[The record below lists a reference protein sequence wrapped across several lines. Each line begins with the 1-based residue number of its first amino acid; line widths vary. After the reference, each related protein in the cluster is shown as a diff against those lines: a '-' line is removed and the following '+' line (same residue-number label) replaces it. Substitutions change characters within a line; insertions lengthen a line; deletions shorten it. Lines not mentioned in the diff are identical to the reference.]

1 MSIVASIILML
12 VLIAIAAYLRM
23 KGVVIACAA
32 LIGIALGQ
40 VVTWNCTWIHV
51 CLYILVILVGLFTT
65 FQPIRRALSDRI
77 FAIFKKVSPRISETE
92 QAAIDSGTVWW
103 DGELFSGLPNYD
115 KLLGY
120 KDSRLTEEEQAYIDG
135 PVDELCQ
142 MLDEW
147 QISHEL
153 KDLPEEAWKKI
164 KDSRIWGM
172 IIKKQYGGL
181 EFSQYAHAKV
191 LRKINSRSP
200 TAAVIVMVPNSLGP
214 GELLQRYGTE
224 EQKNFYLPKLAKGEE
239 IPCFALT
246 SPYAGSDAGGIPD
259 FGVVCRADYKDPISG
274 KEYKDA
280 LGVRV
285 SWEKRWITLAPVAT
299 VLGLAFK
306 MYDPDGLLGE
316 RFGGKR
322 DIGITLALVP
332 TKHTGVQIGRR
343 HYPIGSPFMNGPTW
357 GKDVFIPL
365 EWIIGGIERAG
376 KGWPMLME
384 CLSIGRCI
392 SLPAGG
398 TTVSKFASYLT
409 ALYTCVRDQF
419 GLPIGRF
426 DGVGEK
432 MAKIASNAY
441 LSEAA
446 QDLALT
452 ALDMGENPSV
462 ISAILKYNLTER
474 GRESINYAMDI
485 FAGRAVV
492 LGPRNPLAAPYQTM
506 PVSITVE
513 CANILTRTLMIFGQ
527 GAIRCHPYVLK
538 EMMAVVDNDAAGFD
552 KALAGHL
559 HFAFTNVFRS
569 FWLSLT
575 NGVFA
580 RSPRSGAVAA
590 NYKLVTRISANFMIL
605 VDLAMGSLGGA
616 LKFKEKISGRLA
628 DVVSNL
634 YLATASLRRFDQESS
649 PKEDLPLLNYTI
661 QTCLADAEE
670 AMDGVIR
677 NLPNFFVRCLARLL
691 IFPLGRKLHG
701 PSDAIGSKVSELM
714 MEAGPM
720 LKRLSQDL
728 FVSKDPKS
736 FLNIL
741 AKARDTIVMAEPIEK
756 KLRKL
761 EKQGKFREFS
771 PHNRLQEALDNGW
784 INQEEFALV
793 TDARKQK
800 RDVIMVDDF
809 DMKLKNYDKNLLDR
823 VVF

>member
-1 MSIVASIILML
+1 MSIVASIVLML

-32 LIGIALGQ
+32 LIGIVLGQ
-40 VVTWNCTWIHV
+40 VVTWDCTWIHV

-77 FAIFKKVSPRISETE
+77 FTIFKKVSPKISETE

-120 KDSRLTEEEQAYIDG
+120 KDPHLTEEEQAFIDG
-135 PVDELCQ
+135 PVEELCQ

-153 KDLPEEAWKKI
+153 KDLPEEVWKKI

-200 TAAVIVMVPNSLGP
+200 TAAVTVMVPNSLGP

-224 EQKNFYLPKLAKGEE
+224 EQKNFYLPKLAKGEQ

-259 FGVVCRADYKDPISG
+259 FGVICRADYKDPISG

-322 DIGITLALVP
+322 DVGITLALVP
-332 TKHTGVQIGRR
+332 TKHPGVHIGRR

-365 EWIIGGIERAG
+365 EWIIGGVERAG

-398 TTVSKFASYLT
+398 TTASKAASYLT
-409 ALYTCVRDQF
+409 ALYTRVRDQF

-446 QDLALT
+446 QDLALI

-474 GRESINYAMDI
+474 GRESVNHAMDI
-485 FAGRAVV
+485 FAGRVVV
-492 LGPRNPLAAPYQTM
+492 LGPRNPLAAPYQAM

-513 CANILTRTLMIFGQ
+513 GANILTRTLMIFGQ

-538 EMMAVVDNDAAGFD
+538 EMMAAADNDAASFD

-569 FWLSLT
+569 LWLSLT

-590 NYKLVTRISANFMIL
+590 NYRLITRISANFMVL
-605 VDLAMGSLGGA
+605 VDLTMGSLGGA

-634 YLATASLRRFDQESS
+634 YLATASLRRFDQEGS

-661 QTCLADAEE
+661 QTCMADAEE

-691 IFPLGRKLHG
+691 IFPLGRRLHG
-701 PSDAIGSKVSELM
+701 PSDVISSKVSESM

-720 LKRLSQDL
+720 LKRLSQGL
-728 FVSKDPKS
+728 FVSNNPKD

-741 AKARDTIVMAEPIEK
+741 VKAKDAVVKAEPIEK

-761 EKQGKFREFS
+761 EREGKFKEFS
-771 PHNRLQEALDNGW
+771 PHNRLQEALDNGY
-784 INQEEFALV
+784 ISQEEFVLV
-793 TDARKQK
+793 ADARKLK

-809 DMKLKNYDKNLLDR
+809 DMELKNYDKNLLDR

>member
-32 LIGIALGQ
+32 LVGVVLGQ
-40 VVTWNCTWIHV
+40 ILTWDCTWIHI

-285 SWEKRWITLAPVAT
+285 SWE
-299 VLGLAFK
+299 
-306 MYDPDGLLGE
+306 
-316 RFGGKR
+316 
-322 DIGITLALVP
+322 
-332 TKHTGVQIGRR
+332 
-343 HYPIGSPFMNGPTW
+343 
-357 GKDVFIPL
+357 
-365 EWIIGGIERAG
+365 
-376 KGWPMLME
+376 
-384 CLSIGRCI
+384 
-392 SLPAGG
+392 
-398 TTVSKFASYLT
+398 
-409 ALYTCVRDQF
+409 
-419 GLPIGRF
+419 
-426 DGVGEK
+426 
-432 MAKIASNAY
+432 NA
-441 LSEAA
+441 
-446 QDLALT
+446 
-452 ALDMGENPSV
+452 
-462 ISAILKYNLTER
+462 
-474 GRESINYAMDI
+474 
-485 FAGRAVV
+485 
-492 LGPRNPLAAPYQTM
+492 
-506 PVSITVE
+506 
-513 CANILTRTLMIFGQ
+513 
-527 GAIRCHPYVLK
+527 
-538 EMMAVVDNDAAGFD
+538 
-552 KALAGHL
+552 
-559 HFAFTNVFRS
+559 
-569 FWLSLT
+569 
-575 NGVFA
+575 
-580 RSPRSGAVAA
+580 
-590 NYKLVTRISANFMIL
+590 
-605 VDLAMGSLGGA
+605 GSLW
-616 LKFKEKISGRLA
+616 
-628 DVVSNL
+628 
-634 YLATASLRRFDQESS
+634 
-649 PKEDLPLLNYTI
+649 LL
-661 QTCLADAEE
+661 
-670 AMDGVIR
+670 
-677 NLPNFFVRCLARLL
+677 
-691 IFPLGRKLHG
+691 
-701 PSDAIGSKVSELM
+701 
-714 MEAGPM
+714 
-720 LKRLSQDL
+720 
-728 FVSKDPKS
+728 
-736 FLNIL
+736 
-741 AKARDTIVMAEPIEK
+741 
-756 KLRKL
+756 
-761 EKQGKFREFS
+761 
-771 PHNRLQEALDNGW
+771 
-784 INQEEFALV
+784 
-793 TDARKQK
+793 
-800 RDVIMVDDF
+800 
-809 DMKLKNYDKNLLDR
+809 
-823 VVF
+823 